1 MRSRIL
7 PPSRFQTG
15 VFSALPLRSQS
26 ASSMPVIAPLPTTP
40 VMPWPCV
47 EANSFCQIRSI
58 RNGPSPT
65 TSGFRSSIAVCTAR
79 GQPQHSP
86 TP

>member
-1 MRSRIL
+1 
-7 PPSRFQTG
+7 
-15 VFSALPLRSQS
+15 
-26 ASSMPVIAPLPTTP
+26 MPVMAPLPTTP

-58 RNGPSPT
+58 RNGSSPT
-65 TSGFRSSIAVCTAR
+65 TSGVRSSIAVCTTR
-79 GQPQHSP
+79 GHPQHSP

>member
-1 MRSRIL
+1 
-7 PPSRFQTG
+7 
-15 VFSALPLRSQS
+15 
-26 ASSMPVIAPLPTTP
+26 MPVMAPEPTTP

-47 EANSFCQIRSI
+47 EAYSFCQMRSI
-58 RNGPSPT
+58 RNGSSPT
-65 TSGFRSSIAVCTAR
+65 TNGFRSSIAVCTTR